1 MNLGMNFESVLALV
15 ITSLVLGILGGF
27 AAKSVWVGIGL
38 PIVLIILGLMWLVLK
53 PKAPVQEEEKKEENA
68 TQNKQE

>member
-15 ITSLVLGILGGF
+15 IISLVLGILGGF

-53 PKAPVQEEEKKEENA
+53 PKATVQEEEKKEENA